1 MAEPEKADGV
11 FYGALPASGEAL
23 REHAA
28 PPRRQP
34 HADPLP

>member
-1 MAEPEKADGV
+1 
-11 FYGALPASGEAL
+11 GEAL

-28 PPRRQP
+28 APRRQP